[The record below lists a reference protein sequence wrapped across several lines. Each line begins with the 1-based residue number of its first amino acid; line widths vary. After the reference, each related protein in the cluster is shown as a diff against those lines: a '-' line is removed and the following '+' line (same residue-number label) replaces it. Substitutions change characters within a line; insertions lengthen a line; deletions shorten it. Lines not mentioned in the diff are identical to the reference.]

1 MLVRSWIVVRILGS
15 QALGAGGGEQILVGG
30 NKGERR
36 QAGGEILRVDNQR
49 RRELNGIIPAQPVAL
64 GQPHRLFDQRRRPW
78 NDLILSRTME
88 HQEIEQP
95 VALIQ
100 CDTARSAVA
109 GGHRGRDLDLGDLGD
124 SDRMAGG
131 GIGKRGYPRAP
142 DLGQVAFDQPARVEI
157 VGSHSFGPRISRMTS
172 LSGLPP
178 ARSNIFRAS
187 SSERVD
193 CAAISFI
200 SWLSSA
206 SKPAARSTARARSR
220 SPVAAG

>member
-1 MLVRSWIVVRILGS
+1 MTSYSVVQWSTRRLNSRSRSSNVIPPEARW
-15 QALGAGGGEQILVGG
+15 
-30 NKGERR
+30 
-36 QAGGEILRVDNQR
+36 
-49 RRELNGIIPAQPVAL
+49 RE
-64 GQPHRLFDQRRRPW
+64 
-78 NDLILSRTME
+78 
-88 HQEIEQP
+88 
-95 VALIQ
+95 
-100 CDTARSAVA
+100 
-109 GGHRGRDLDLGDLGD
+109 GHRGRDLDLGDLGD

-142 DLGQVAFDQPARVEI
+142 DLGQVAFDQRARVEI

-200 SWLSSA
+200 SCLGLPSRL
-206 SKPAARSTARARSR
+206 ARRRVARGV
-220 SPVAAG
+220 P